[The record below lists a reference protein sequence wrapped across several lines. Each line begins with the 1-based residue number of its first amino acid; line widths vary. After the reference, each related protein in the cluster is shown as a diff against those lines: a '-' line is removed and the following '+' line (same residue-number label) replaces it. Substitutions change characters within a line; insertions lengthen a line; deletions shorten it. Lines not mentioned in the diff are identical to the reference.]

1 MINEKS
7 NNQPIIDKYGRK
19 HNYLRISLTER
30 CNLRC
35 SYCMPENGV
44 ILKEKSKYMTSEE
57 VIDIAKVF
65 VNLGVTK
72 IRLTGGEPLIKKNVD
87 KIIIEL
93 SKLPIELSITT
104 NAVNI
109 NQFIPI
115 LKKAKVKSINVSL
128 DSLKEERFNKISK
141 RNYFQRVVSNIKLL
155 IKNNFNIKVNVVLIK
170 GMNDDE
176 ICDFINW
183 TIQTKINIRFIEF
196 MPFDGNNWG
205 WNKKISYNEI
215 LRKVEKNYGS
225 EGYIKINDNTNDTSR
240 NFKLKGSKGSF
251 GIISTIT
258 NPFCD
263 SCNRIRLTADGKIKN
278 CLFSQNET
286 NLLSALRQKRDL
298 EEIIR
303 KSIGSKHYE
312 RGGNIS
318 FEKLTEKTIK
328 NRPMITIGG

>member
-1 MINEKS
+1 MIDERS

-57 VIDIAKVF
+57 VIDIAKIF

-128 DSLKEERFNKISK
+128 DSLKEERFNNISK
-141 RNYFQRVVSNIKLL
+141 RNYFQRVISNIKLL
-155 IKNNFNIKVNVVLIK
+155 LCF
-170 GMNDDE
+170 
-176 ICDFINW
+176 
-183 TIQTKINIRFIEF
+183 T
-196 MPFDGNNWG
+196 
-205 WNKKISYNEI
+205 
-215 LRKVEKNYGS
+215 
-225 EGYIKINDNTNDTSR
+225 
-240 NFKLKGSKGSF
+240 
-251 GIISTIT
+251 
-258 NPFCD
+258 
-263 SCNRIRLTADGKIKN
+263 
-278 CLFSQNET
+278 
-286 NLLSALRQKRDL
+286 
-298 EEIIR
+298 
-303 KSIGSKHYE
+303 
-312 RGGNIS
+312 
-318 FEKLTEKTIK
+318 
-328 NRPMITIGG
+328 